1 MGDGVTAMAYCSAV
15 GFLLLHLDNLPHVH
29 TSSPHTS
36 TMAKLVNISSFDEEI
51 LRSVVGMLLLT
62 FVVFIAL
69 YATRLPAM
77 NRAKIDPQQA
87 ENPAFLKSALPASVR
102 CVADNYNH
110 LFEAPVAFYAIC
122 LVIVLLGHSD
132 ALHAQC
138 AKAYLF
144 ARIAHSAVQCT
155 FNKVVVRF
163 LFFVLSW
170 VALGVMITR
179 EAVALLM

>member
-1 MGDGVTAMAYCSAV
+1 
-15 GFLLLHLDNLPHVH
+15 
-29 TSSPHTS
+29 
-36 TMAKLVNISSFDEEI
+36 MAKLSELSSFDEDI

-62 FVVFIAL
+62 LTVFCAM

-102 CVADNYNH
+102 RVADNYNH

-122 LVIVLLGHSD
+122 FAIILLGHAD

-138 AKAYLF
+138 AKVYLIS
-144 ARIAHSAVQCT
+144 RIAHSLVQCT
-155 FNKVVVRF
+155 INKVVVRF
-163 LFFVLSW
+163 LFFIVSW
-170 VALGVMITR
+170 AALATMIVRT
-179 EAVALLM
+179 AVKLWM